1 MRASHHRHIYYDFV
15 FTLCHSLVSALL
27 RRSACP
33 SAGERCHRAVTDVSL
48 PPLTEP
54 GSPSI
59 CPVRALQDSRST
71 LVVTDTR
78 TWERPSTALGPSTA
92 ELAGVHL
99 HVTTQR
105 HHPVFI
111 TENTL
116 CLAPGGGRQCQVAP
130 NIAIDF
136 VCACVCTHTCVL
148 VPTEI
153 RRQGSLPCHSQQSRC
168 SVRLANWLAGEPWI
182 FRSPPPWCCGLQAC
196 LAFIWTGDLNS
207 GPHSLRSRH
216 FAN

>member
-99 HVTTQR
+99 YPATESPLSVTIQSSSLK
-105 HHPVFI
+105 
-111 TENTL
+111 TL
-116 CLAPGGGRQCQVAP
+116 CAWRQEEEGSARWLPTLLLILCVH
-130 NIAIDF
+130 
-136 VCACVCTHTCVL
+136 VCAHTRVCLCPRRSDVRGLFL
-148 VPTEI
+148 VTLSKADA
-153 RRQGSLPCHSQQSRC
+153 Q
-168 SVRLANWLAGEPWI
+168 
-182 FRSPPPWCCGLQAC
+182 
-196 LAFIWTGDLNS
+196 
-207 GPHSLRSRH
+207 
-216 FAN
+216 